1 MYEFKVKYNDD
12 SIYNLTSSKHYTLY
26 KITGLEPPKVDV
38 NTSEN
43 ATNDGS
49 TVNSVRVPK
58 RNLVLYM
65 TIEGDVETNRINLYK
80 YFPYKKT
87 IELYYKNNSRNVF
100 IEGYVEHI
108 DVGHFDEKQI
118 AQISIICPQPYFK
131 AVTNLVN
138 YFSEVSSLF
147 QFPFNISQAGIEF
160 SAITTNIRKS
170 IINIGEVES
179 GVIIEL
185 NAIGTVVNPIIYDVF
200 KRTRLALK
208 FTMEINDKITINTY
222 QGKKSITLTRDG
234 VTTNAMGYMTPDSS
248 WLTLDVGD
256 NVYAYE
262 SESGNAN
269 LQITFTTSALYGG
282 V

>member
-1 MYEFKVKYNDD
+1 MYEFKVKYDD
-12 SIYNLTSSKHYTLY
+12 GSIYNLTSSKHYTLY
-26 KITGLEPPKVDV
+26 KITGLEPPKADV

-43 ATNDGS
+43 ATSDGS
-49 TVNSVRVPK
+49 NVNSVRIPK

-80 YFPYKKT
+80 YFPYKKN
-87 IELYYKNNSRNVF
+87 IELYYKNNSRDVF

-118 AQISIICPQPYFK
+118 AQVSIICPQPYFK
-131 AVTNLVN
+131 AVTDLVS

-147 QFPFNISQAGIEF
+147 QFPFSISKAGMEI

-170 IINIGEVES
+170 VINTGEVES
-179 GVIIEL
+179 GIIIEL
-185 NAIGTVVNPIIYDVF
+185 NAIGTVVKPIIYDVF
-200 KRTRLALK
+200 KRTHLALN

-222 QGKKSITLTRDG
+222 QGKKSITLTRNG
-234 VTTNAMGYMTPDSS
+234 VTTNAMGYMTPDSK

-256 NVYAYE
+256 NIFTYD

-269 LQITFTTSALYGG
+269 LQLTFTTTALYGG

>member
-1 MYEFKVKYNDD
+1 MYEFKVKYDD
-12 SIYNLTSSKHYTLY
+12 GSIYNLTSSKHYTLY
-26 KITGLEPPKVDV
+26 KITGLEPPKADV

-43 ATNDGS
+43 ATSDGS
-49 TVNSVRVPK
+49 TVNSVKVRE

-80 YFPYKKT
+80 YFPYKKN
-87 IELYYKNNSRNVF
+87 IKLYYKNNSRDVY

-118 AQISIICPQPYFK
+118 AQVSIICPQPYFK
-131 AVTNLVN
+131 AVTDLVS

-147 QFPFNISQAGIEF
+147 QFPFSISKAGIEF

-170 IINIGEVES
+170 VINTGEVES
-179 GVIIEL
+179 GIIIEL
-185 NAIGTVVNPIIYDVF
+185 NAIGTVVKPIIYDVF
-200 KRTRLALK
+200 KRTHLALN
-208 FTMEINDKITINTY
+208 FTMLNNDKITINTY
-222 QGKKSITLTRDG
+222 QGKKSITLTRNG
-234 VTTNAMGYMTPDSS
+234 VDSNAMGYMTPDSK

-256 NVYAYE
+256 NIFTYD
-262 SESGNAN
+262 SENGNAN
-269 LQITFTTSALYGG
+269 LQLTFTTTAMYGG

>member
-1 MYEFKVKYNDD
+1 MYEFKVKYDD
-12 SIYNLTSSKHYTLY
+12 GSIYNLTSSKHYTLY
-26 KITGLEPPKVDV
+26 KITGLEPPKADV

-43 ATNDGS
+43 ATSDGS
-49 TVNSVRVPK
+49 NVNSVRIPK

-80 YFPYKKT
+80 YFPYKKN
-87 IELYYKNNSRNVF
+87 IELYYKNNSRDVY

-118 AQISIICPQPYFK
+118 AQVSIICPQPYFK
-131 AVTNLVN
+131 AVTDLVS

-147 QFPFNISQAGIEF
+147 QFPFSISKAGIEF

-170 IINIGEVES
+170 VINTGEVES
-179 GVIIEL
+179 GIIIEL
-185 NAIGTVVNPIIYDVF
+185 NAIGTVVKPIIYDVF
-200 KRTRLALK
+200 KRTHLALN

-222 QGKKSITLTRDG
+222 QGKKSITLTRNG
-234 VTTNAMGYMTPDSS
+234 VTTNAMGYMTPDSK

-256 NVYAYE
+256 NIFTYD

-269 LQITFTTSALYGG
+269 LQLTFTTTALYGG

>member
-1 MYEFKVKYNDD
+1 MYEFKVKYGES
-12 SIYNLTSSKHYTLY
+12 SIYNLTASKNYTLY
-26 KITGLEPPKVDV
+26 KIDGLEPPVANV
-38 NTSEN
+38 NTSSN
-43 ATNDGS
+43 ATGDGS
-49 TVNSVRVPK
+49 TVNSVRVPN

-87 IELYYKNNSRNVF
+87 IELYYKNGTRDVY
-100 IEGYVEHI
+100 IEGVVEK
-108 DVGHFDEKQI
+108 VTPAHFNEKQI
-118 AQISIICPQPYFK
+118 AQVSIICPQPYFK
-131 AVTNLVN
+131 AVSDLVS

-147 QFPFNISQAGIEF
+147 QFPFSIAKEGIEF

-170 IINIGEVES
+170 IINTGEVES

-185 NAIGTVVNPIIYDVF
+185 NAIGTVVKPVIYDVF
-200 KRTRLALK
+200 KRTHIALN
-208 FTMEINDKITINTY
+208 FTMEINDKITINTHH
-222 QGKKSITLTRDG
+222 GKKSITLTRNG
-234 VTTNAMGYMTPDSS
+234 VTTNAMGYMTPDSH

-256 NVYAYE
+256 NVFTYD

-269 LQITFTTSALYGG
+269 LQLTFTTTAMYGG

>member
-1 MYEFKVKYNDD
+1 MYEFKVKYNED
-12 SIYNLTSSKHYTLY
+12 SIYTLTSNPNYTLY
-26 KITGLEPPKVDV
+26 KIEGLEPPQASV
-38 NTSEN
+38 NTSAN
-43 ATNDGS
+43 ATSDGS
-49 TVNSVRVPK
+49 TVNSIKVPQ

-80 YFPYKKT
+80 YFPYKRN
-87 IELYYKNNSRNVF
+87 IELYYKNNTRNVF
-100 IEGYVEHI
+100 IEGYVESI
-108 DVGHFDEKQI
+108 NVGHFDEKQI

-131 AVTNLVN
+131 AIDDVVN
-138 YFSEVSSLF
+138 YFSEVSKLF
-147 QFPFNISQAGIEF
+147 EFPFSISKSGVEF
-160 SAITTNIRKS
+160 SAISTNIRKS
-170 IINIGEVES
+170 IINAGEVES
-179 GVIIEL
+179 GAIIEL
-185 NAIGTVVNPIIYDVF
+185 NAIGTVVNPVIYDVF
-200 KRTRLALK
+200 KRTHLRLN

-234 VTTNAMGYMTPDSS
+234 VTTNAMGYMTPDST

-262 SESGNAN
+262 SDSGNAN